1 MISHLPIQSQIRC
14 EMCKTL
20 QINHTTCFIATLK
33 IKVCLQ
39 ILRGATNKELVFS
52 PE

>member
-1 MISHLPIQSQIRC
+1 MISHLPIQSQTRC
-14 EMCKTL
+14 EMCKML
-20 QINHTTCFIATLK
+20 QINNTRCFIATFI

-39 ILRGATNKELVFS
+39 IFRGATNKEPVFS